1 MISLALW
8 YTIIRIKFNSKLT
21 EMAGCSYGASKSY
34 ETNIIFTISNMFDD
48 IMIIKHHFYYL
59 LMIITVQI
67 VKNQEY
73 R

>member
-1 MISLALW
+1 MISLTLW
-8 YTIIRIKFNSKLT
+8 YTIIRIKFNSKLINKNSRLV
-21 EMAGCSYGASKSY
+21 SYGASESY

-67 VKNQEY
+67 VKNQE
-73 R
+73 